1 MKRTEA
7 LEWAEKIAQLIL
19 SGSRQ
24 VERTSATN
32 QTIMGTLSIMSA
44 MKNKDTEALDP
55 SIVEI
60 ILFGSTAKSNDSDEV
75 GDIDLMVFDRGFYS
89 NVLSVEF
96 TKGLTGD
103 SSNAFLRDNLT
114 RLSEGWFGFSR
125 NDLDIRDLLEM
136 PLVDLHVLPIAIF
149 ADSDR
154 RRKIA
159 EKHHDPRF
167 FENAF
172 SSMMRFD
179 AREGKFAPAGLE
191 YFEQRCLNG

>member
-125 NDLDIRDLLEM
+125 NDLASEICSRCHLLIFM
-136 PLVDLHVLPIAIF
+136 FCRLRFLQIQIGDVRLLRNTTIQGSSKTHFLP
-149 ADSDR
+149 
-154 RRKIA
+154 
-159 EKHHDPRF
+159 
-167 FENAF
+167 
-172 SSMMRFD
+172 
-179 AREGKFAPAGLE
+179 
-191 YFEQRCLNG
+191 